1 MFSTKLNETLSG
13 LGLLLL
19 RMVSGGIMLTHG
31 YQKLLKL
38 SELKSSFPDP
48 LGVGSDVSLYLTI
61 FAELLCAAFL
71 VLGLFTRLALVPLI
85 VTMVVAFFIIH
96 AKDPL
101 GDKELALFYL
111 VAYTTLLFTGPG
123 KFSLDKTVLKK

>member
-1 MFSTKLNETLSG
+1 MFTTKLNETLAG

-19 RMVSGGIMLTHG
+19 RFVSGGIMLTHG
-31 YQKLLKL
+31 YQKLIKI
-38 SELKSSFPDP
+38 SELKSGFPDP
-48 LGVGSDVSLYLTI
+48 LGVGSDISLYLTI
-61 FAELLCAAFL
+61 FAELLCAALL
-71 VLGLFTRLALVPLI
+71 VIGLFTRLALVPLI

-101 GDKELALFYL
+101 GEKELALFYL

-123 KFSLDKTVLKK
+123 KFSLDKAVLKR